1 MSTAV
6 TMGRLAGVSPRPS
19 ARITGVVY
27 LLYFLTAVLG
37 GFFLKEFVV
46 DGDATATANNILA
59 HLPLFRLGLATEL
72 IATACYIVVTALFYG
87 LFKGVNRSL
96 SLLAAFFGLAGCAVT
111 AFGSIFQLA
120 TLVVLGGAQYLRV
133 FNVEQLRALALMFLQ
148 LNTETANI
156 SLVLFGFYDLLI
168 GYLIFKS
175 DFLPRILGLLMAVAG
190 LGWLAFLYPPLA
202 NALSPYVLVLG
213 FVAELLLMLWLLVK
227 GVNVQR
233 WKEQTSTT

>member
-1 MSTAV
+1 M
-6 TMGRLAGVSPRPS
+6 MGRIAGVSPRPS

-37 GFFLKEFVV
+37 GFFLKGLVV
-46 DGDATATANNILA
+46 EGDATATANNILA
-59 HLPLFRLGLATEL
+59 HLPLFRLGLAMEL
-72 IATACYIVVTALFYG
+72 IATAFYIVVTALFYG
-87 LFKGVNRSL
+87 VFKGVNRSL
-96 SLLAAFFGLAGCAVT
+96 SMLAAFFGLAGCAVT
-111 AFGSIFQLA
+111 AFGSVFQLA
-120 TLVVLGGAQYLRV
+120 ALVVLGGAQYLSV

-156 SLVLFGFYDLLI
+156 CLVLFGFYDLLI
-168 GYLIFKS
+168 GYLISRS
-175 DFLPRILGLLMAVAG
+175 DFLPRILGALMAAAG

-233 WKEQTSTT
+233 WKEQTSAA